1 MTFKFNI
8 MGNNELREYAKRVHG
23 PVYAFQS
30 CYVVDDERDIIFLD
44 LGGHGDLAPGRG
56 ECPTYYNLLWQGIA
70 VAFEGYDALQR
81 SDDGVILIFTITKF
95 VVPPELA
102 QATDEIKAALVAAS
116 QCYWNGR
123 YKRELLFDVRFPLLE
138 LP

>member
-1 MTFKFNI
+1 MTFQFKNLD
-8 MGNNELREYAKRVHG
+8 GGELQGYAKRVYG
-23 PVYAFQS
+23 PVYALQS
-30 CYVVDDERDIIFLD
+30 CGVVDDERDIIFLD

-56 ECPTYYNLLWQGIA
+56 ECPTYYNLLWQGMA

-81 SDDGVILIFTITKF
+81 SGDGVTLIFTITKF

-102 QATDEIKAALVAAS
+102 QMTEEIKAALVAAS

-123 YKRELLFDVRFPLLE
+123 YKRELLFDVRFNS
-138 LP
+138 